1 MEILSLLLIAGA
13 AVCAAG
19 AAWLIAAAKLH
30 ASVAEARLL
39 RDRVDTA
46 EADLKAV
53 RYEANRWRT
62 EAENEGRAR
71 AVAEASATRVAVL
84 EADCEELRKQL
95 IASSTAASGLEAK
108 LAEQEQ
114 AHREK
119 VEALNTIHTDIKSSF
134 STLAGEVLHGNQAG
148 FFAMAKEVFD
158 QHKQGASAELNALV
172 SPIRETLQAYQTNLG
187 ELEKERARNNGVLSA
202 EIRNVV
208 EVGNSVRSETTKLVS
223 ALRASPK
230 TRGRWGENTLRN
242 VLELAELSPYC
253 DFVTEQSF
261 ALNGALSRP
270 DVVIHLPGG
279 HSIAVDAKASM
290 AAYLDAVEAIEEA
303 ERERHLKLHAQ
314 QLRSQVKL
322 LAGKSYWEA
331 LDQTPD
337 FVVMFV
343 PGENFYAAAVER
355 DPELFEFAFKHRVII
370 ATPVT
375 LIGLARVIAYNWR
388 QEKVAENARRVHEI
402 GRELYKRLA
411 TMGGHIIGLGS
422 SLSTSVDRYNKFIG
436 SLENSVMPQAR
447 RFSEIEVEGTGN
459 QLAFLTPVDL
469 DPRQLRSDRDFSTP
483 ALIAGGPTS
492 APDTEGAAVEVAS
505 STLSAGGALRRSM
518 RSR

>member
-1 MEILSLLLIAGA
+1 MEILSLLLIVAA
-13 AVCAAG
+13 AVGGAG
-19 AAWLIAAAKLH
+19 AAWLVAATKLN
-30 ASVAEARLL
+30 AAGAAARLL
-39 RDRVDTA
+39 RDHIGKA
-46 EADLKAV
+46 EDDLKAA
-53 RYEANRWRT
+53 RYEANQWRT
-62 EAENEGRAR
+62 EAENEGKAR
-71 AVAEASATRVAVL
+71 AVAEATATRVAVL

-95 IASSTAASGLEAK
+95 IASSATASALQAK
-108 LAEQEQ
+108 LAEQED

-119 VEALNTIHTDIKSSF
+119 VEALTTIHTDIRSSL
-134 STLAGEVLHGNQAG
+134 STIAGEALRGNQAG
-148 FFAMAKEVFD
+148 FFEMAKEVFD
-158 QHKQGASAELNALV
+158 QHKQSASSELNALV
-172 SPIRETLQAYQTNLG
+172 SPIRETLQTYQASLG

-208 EVGNSVRSETTKLVS
+208 EVGNSVRSETSKLVN

-253 DFVTEQSF
+253 DFAAEQSF
-261 ALNGALSRP
+261 AQDGGLSRP

-290 AAYLDAVEAIEEA
+290 AAYLDAIEAIEET

-314 QLRSQVKL
+314 QLRSQVRL
-322 LAGKSYWEA
+322 LAGKAYWEA
-331 LDQTPD
+331 LAQTPD

-355 DPELFEFAFKHRVII
+355 DPELFEFAFKQRVII

-388 QEKVAENARRVHEI
+388 QEKVAENAKRVHEI
-402 GRELYKRLA
+402 GRELYKRIA
-411 TMGGHIIGLGS
+411 TMGGYILGLGA
-422 SLSTSVDRYNKFIG
+422 SLSASVEKYNKFVG

-447 RFSEIEVEGTGN
+447 RFNELEVEGTGD

-469 DPRQLRSDRDFSTP
+469 EPRQLRSDRDIP
-483 ALIAGGPTS
+483 AAMIAS
-492 APDTEGAAVEVAS
+492 
-505 STLSAGGALRRSM
+505 GGAVR
-518 RSR
+518 